1 MVFKVS
7 HVGAPSEKKMVL
19 QSFLRSMS
27 GDILECVKEEC
38 YLIFV
43 PKNIE
48 EFKEELLSYSCSD
61 VVTNVSICHRN
72 EFEAKEAQDF
82 FLKIEEAQQRILD
95 TLKVL

>member
-7 HVGAPSEKKMVL
+7 HVGAQSESKKVL
-19 QSFLRSMS
+19 QSLLCSMS
-27 GDILECVKEEC
+27 GDLLECVKEEC

-61 VVTNVSICHRN
+61 VVTNVSICHKD
-72 EFEAKEAQDF
+72 EFEAQEVQDF
-82 FLKIEEAQQRILD
+82 FLKIKEAKQRIID
-95 TLKVL
+95 TVKAL